1 MRKGQSGQAKK
12 AQARTSASPSTHS
25 RQARRIS
32 LSCLLILAPAGGHAG
47 PSFAQLAA
55 VWRGSRAAV
64 AGLSGFWRR
73 DGEAKLLLEEPARL
87 LVLAALDE
95 EMAGAPDEP
104 VPRAQDQELDVP
116 PEVAHGGLAFICSA
130 SRLRGGRGGGGG
142 GTRSTGAGPRA
153 IRV

>member
-25 RQARRIS
+25 RQARRIC

-64 AGLSGFWRR
+64 AGFRLR
-73 DGEAKLLLEEPARL
+73 DGETKVLLQESTGF

-95 EMAGAPDEP
+95 EVAGAPDEP
-104 VPRAQDQELDVP
+104 VPVPQDQELDAP